1 MLRGERRRRRFV
13 VDREGDDLDAGLVEL
28 GAGAREGGEL
38 GVAIGAPG
46 AAIDQHDAERAVEI
60 VGQLD
65 RSAADLADRQAREA
79 IAVVKQRHGKFSLIW
94 TEWSTRGDQ
103 KLDCQV
109 QLVYRCSHEAKRSTS
124 KRLTARGAATRRRI
138 VAAAADLALKRGV
151 GETSLDDV
159 MAASGASKS
168 QLYHYF
174 ADKDELL
181 REAAAL
187 QAERVLA
194 AHGPLLE
201 ALDSLAAMRR
211 WRDAVLALNRRTG
224 CPLGALVYQLPRS
237 ARARA
242 DGGRRRARRF
252 GAGGSRRGSSRMQA
266 RGELAPD
273 AAPADIALAVLSA
286 VQGGLLLSR
295 SAKSDRPLELAFDMA
310 LAHVAAQVRRPA
322 DRSLVEPPRSR

>member
-1 MLRGERRRRRFV
+1 MKALK
-13 VDREGDDLDAGLVEL
+13 
-28 GAGAREGGEL
+28 
-38 GVAIGAPG
+38 PG
-46 AAIDQHDAERAVEI
+46 
-60 VGQLD
+60 
-65 RSAADLADRQAREA
+65 
-79 IAVVKQRHGKFSLIW
+79 
-94 TEWSTRGDQ
+94 
-103 KLDCQV
+103 
-109 QLVYRCSHEAKRSTS
+109 

-138 VAAAADLALKRGV
+138 VAAAADLALTRGV

-211 WRDAVLALNRRTG
+211 WRDAVMALNRRTG

-237 ARARA
+237 AKRARTTVA
-242 DGGRRRARRF
+242 DGLETW
-252 GAGGSRRGSSRMQA
+252 RGLIEEGLVRMQA
-266 RGELAPD
+266 RGELASD

-286 VQGGLLLSR
+286 VQGGLLMSR
-295 SAKSDRPLELAFDMA
+295 SAKSNRPLELAFDMA
-310 LAHVAAQVRRPA
+310 LAHIATQVRPRDAASRPSA
-322 DRSLVEPPRSR
+322 

>member
-1 MLRGERRRRRFV
+1 MSETKGNGR
-13 VDREGDDLDAGLVEL
+13 
-28 GAGAREGGEL
+28 
-38 GVAIGAPG
+38 
-46 AAIDQHDAERAVEI
+46 
-60 VGQLD
+60 
-65 RSAADLADRQAREA
+65 
-79 IAVVKQRHGKFSLIW
+79 
-94 TEWSTRGDQ
+94 
-103 KLDCQV
+103 
-109 QLVYRCSHEAKRSTS
+109 
-124 KRLTARGAATRRRI
+124 RLTARGAATRRRI
-138 VAAAADLALKRGV
+138 VTAAADLASRRGV
-151 GETSLDDV
+151 GETSLEDV

-181 REAAAL
+181 RAAAAL

-194 AHGPLLE
+194 AHEPLLE

-237 ARARA
+237 AKRAQTA
-242 DGGRRRARRF
+242 VGDGLEVWRGRIEE
-252 GAGGSRRGSSRMQA
+252 GLVRMQG
-266 RGELAPD
+266 RGELARD

-322 DRSLVEPPRSR
+322 DRSLAETPRSR